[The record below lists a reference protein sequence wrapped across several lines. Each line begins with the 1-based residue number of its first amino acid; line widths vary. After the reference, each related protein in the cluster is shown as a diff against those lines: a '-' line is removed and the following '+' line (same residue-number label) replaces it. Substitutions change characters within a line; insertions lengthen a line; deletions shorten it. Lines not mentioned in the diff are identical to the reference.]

1 VLYLPD
7 EIIVVDHRKEEAR
20 RYRYEFR
27 AGNDSTA
34 GLARNGDAA
43 SYAAPYAPGA
53 APPAGSDHAPG
64 EYAATVRDL
73 GRYWLGVN
81 QTIQAPSSVS

>member
-1 VLYLPD
+1 LGANS
-7 EIIVVDHRKEEAR
+7 IVQKPVV
-20 RYRYEFR
+20 YR
-27 AGNDSTA
+27 
-34 GLARNGDAA
+34 
-43 SYAAPYAPGA
+43 
-53 APPAGSDHAPG
+53 